1 MVVYYI
7 GKLYKEF
14 LLNTY
19 FFFSLCLISSLY

>member
-19 FFFSLCLISSLY
+19 FFSLCLISSLY